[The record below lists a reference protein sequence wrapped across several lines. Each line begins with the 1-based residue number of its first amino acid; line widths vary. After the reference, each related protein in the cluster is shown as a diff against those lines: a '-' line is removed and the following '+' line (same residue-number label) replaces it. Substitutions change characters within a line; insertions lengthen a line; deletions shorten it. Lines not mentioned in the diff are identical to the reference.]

1 MLRQRA
7 HGLDR
12 GGAAARQR
20 YALIVLVQDQ
30 AAQLRYGEVPG
41 DQADEGEHPVLGL
54 TGAPRLLAPGA
65 HAGLDQVAHV
75 PAVGLAPLLLA
86 LNRAF
91 CGLQCLPQQ
100 QPEQLGVLLVPVEE
114 LSDRFADGAGVESA
128 RVADLVD
135 LGLDHRAE
143 QLVLGAE
150 VQVDRLL
157 VGPSGGGDPVD
168 PGSREPA
175 GGELSARRGED
186 ALAGALRVI
195 GHDLN

>member
-1 MLRQRA
+1 VAVLRQRA

-12 GGAAARQR
+12 GGAAACQR
-20 YALIVLVQDQ
+20 GTLVVLVQDQ

-54 TGAPRLLAPGA
+54 AGALRPLAPGA
-65 HAGLDQVAHV
+65 DARLDQVAHV

-114 LSDRFADGAGVESA
+114 LPDRFADGAGVE
-128 RVADLVD
+128 
-135 LGLDHRAE
+135 
-143 QLVLGAE
+143 GA
-150 VQVDRLL
+150 
-157 VGPSGGGDPVD
+157 
-168 PGSREPA
+168 
-175 GGELSARRGED
+175 
-186 ALAGALRVI
+186 
-195 GHDLN
+195 